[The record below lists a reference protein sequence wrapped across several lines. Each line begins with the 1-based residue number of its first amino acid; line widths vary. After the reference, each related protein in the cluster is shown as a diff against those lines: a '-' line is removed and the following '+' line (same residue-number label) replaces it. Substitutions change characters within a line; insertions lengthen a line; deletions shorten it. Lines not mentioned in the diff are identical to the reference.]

1 MGNSTLVT
9 YTKLSPNKTKPRN
22 HAIDTITIHCF
33 VGQVTAQS
41 GCNAKGFVNY
51 NPLTGS
57 SCNYVVGHDG
67 SIGLCVEEANRSW
80 CSGGK
85 NKLGLPIKV
94 NGISGKDNDHR
105 AITIEVASETVYPY
119 KVTDKAYDALIR
131 LCADICKRNNIK
143 KLLWK
148 GDKSLVGKVDQQNMT
163 VHRWFSTKECPG
175 DYLYNLHGD
184 IAAKVNKLLG
194 VVEEEKAPAPAP
206 TVGKGDFV
214 SILDGA
220 TYYNG
225 KSIPAWVKK
234 KQWVVADVDGDRAV
248 LGKSTDGKNNIQ
260 SAINTKY
267 LKVVTAA
274 KKEEAKV
281 VTVLPYK
288 VKVTA
293 SPVYIRKGAG
303 TNTQKVGAI
312 TDKGVYTIVEERDG
326 AGATKWLKLKSG
338 AGWIPAESCKK
349 V

>member
-22 HAIDTITIHCF
+22 HTIDRITIHVF
-33 VGQVTAQS
+33 VGQVTAER
-41 GCNAKGFVNY
+41 GCAVFA
-51 NPLTGS
+51 NPLRLA

-80 CSGGK
+80 CSS
-85 NKLGLPIKV
+85 N
-94 NGISGKDNDHR
+94 KDNDHR

-119 KVTDKAYDALIR
+119 KVTDKAYDALIL
-131 LCADICKRNNIK
+131 LCADICKRNGKK
-143 KLLWK
+143 KLLWF
-148 GDKSLVGKVDQQNMT
+148 GDKEKSLAYKPAADEMVMT
-163 VHRWFSTKECPG
+163 VHRWFANKACPG
-175 DYLYNLHGD
+175 EYLYNLHGD

-194 VVEEEKAPAPAP
+194 VVEEEKAPAPVP
-206 TVGKGDFV
+206 TVGKCDSV

-234 KQWVVADVDGDRAV
+234 KQWVVSDVDGDRAV

-267 LKVVTAA
+267 LKVVTTA

-303 TNTQKVGAI
+303 INTQKVGAI

>member
-1 MGNSTLVT
+1 MSNSTLVT

-33 VGQVTAQS
+33 VAQVTAQE
-41 GCNAKGFVNY
+41 GCNAKKFTTY
-51 NPLTGS
+51 NPINGS
-57 SCNYVVGHDG
+57 SCNYVVGRDG
-67 SIGLCVEEANRSW
+67 SIGLCVDEANRSW
-80 CSGGK
+80 CTNSRA
-85 NKLGLPIKV
+85 
-94 NGISGKDNDHR
+94 NDHR
-105 AITIEVASETVYPY
+105 AITIEVASETVHPY

-131 LCADICKRNNIK
+131 LCADICKRNGIK

-163 VHRWFSTKECPG
+163 VHRWFANKACPG

-206 TVGKGDFV
+206 APAVSKGDVV
-214 SILDGA
+214 SIVDGA

-225 KSIPAWVKK
+225 KAIPSWVKK
-234 KQWVVADVDGDRAV
+234 KQWVVASVSGDRAV
-248 LGKSTDGKNNIQ
+248 LGKSSDGKNNIQ

-267 LKVVTAA
+267 ITVATAA

-281 VTVLPYK
+281 EAFVPYK
-288 VKVTA
+288 VKLTA

-303 TNTQKVGAI
+303 ANTQKVGQI

-326 AGATKWLKLKSG
+326 TGAPKWGKLKSG
-338 AGWIPAESCKK
+338 AGWISLENCKK